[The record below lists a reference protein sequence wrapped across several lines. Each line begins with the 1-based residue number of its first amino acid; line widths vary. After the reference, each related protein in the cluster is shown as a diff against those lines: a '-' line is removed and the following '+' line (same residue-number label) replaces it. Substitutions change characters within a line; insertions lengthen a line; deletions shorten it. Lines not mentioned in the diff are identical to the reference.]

1 MREVNEPKAD
11 DLGQLGQ
18 VIRPTK
24 PAEPDPVREFELI
37 SDHNAALESIA
48 ETLRRKASPVPVITE
63 GDVGDWEGICMD
75 EYTLAILGCI

>member
-1 MREVNEPKAD
+1 MKTNHDNPTD

-24 PAEPDPVREFELI
+24 PAEPDPVREFELLG
-37 SDHNAALESIA
+37 DQNAALESIA